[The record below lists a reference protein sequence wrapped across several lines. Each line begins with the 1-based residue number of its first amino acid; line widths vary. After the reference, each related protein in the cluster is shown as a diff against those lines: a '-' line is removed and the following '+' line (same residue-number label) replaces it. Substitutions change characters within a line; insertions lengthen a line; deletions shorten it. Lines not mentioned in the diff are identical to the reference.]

1 MPGRYQHQI
10 DAANRSS
17 FPKWQWMLDAR
28 ARQTDPHQACC
39 AFRNDHFLVRRDV
52 VTVRVGNERETFSVP
67 WVQPEILLR
76 QVDTALIANFDHAEN
91 YFAICVSSIARVIR
105 MSTVGCALTPASGTR
120 FITEMRFA
128 AALLVLTFLAVSAP
142 GKTAREE
149 PKVVEKVT
157 PLPVAL
163 DPNFEFRKTKLFF
176 MSEKGLKPSER
187 AHDSTNKLGGKSNS
201 PSQKTATL
209 QDAPIVF
216 ERQYRLFG
224 AVTGLD
230 QRQRFGD
237 YFDFFW
243 RAKRPS
249 DVTVR
254 LEYRQEKLHEH
265 VQAQEITYRSVRGT
279 HKTEFK
285 VIGDD
290 YFDDGRV
297 IAWRCLL
304 VANGR
309 IVAENRSFLWE

>member
-1 MPGRYQHQI
+1 MTR
-10 DAANRSS
+10 
-17 FPKWQWMLDAR
+17 
-28 ARQTDPHQACC
+28 
-39 AFRNDHFLVRRDV
+39 
-52 VTVRVGNERETFSVP
+52 
-67 WVQPEILLR
+67 
-76 QVDTALIANFDHAEN
+76 
-91 YFAICVSSIARVIR
+91 
-105 MSTVGCALTPASGTR
+105 ASGTR

-128 AALLVLTFLAVSAP
+128 VALLILTFSVVSAP
-142 GKTAREE
+142 GKGAREE

-157 PLPVAL
+157 ALPMAL

-187 AHDSTNKLGGKSNS
+187 AHDSSNKVGGKTNA
-201 PSQKTATL
+201 PNQKTSVL

-224 AVTGLD
+224 AVTGVD
-230 QRQRFGD
+230 QRQRFGN

-265 VQAQEITYRSVRGT
+265 TQAQEITYRNVRGT

-304 VANGR
+304 IANGR
-309 IVAENRSFLWE
+309 IVAENRSFLWESML

>member
-1 MPGRYQHQI
+1 
-10 DAANRSS
+10 
-17 FPKWQWMLDAR
+17 MLDAR
-28 ARQTDPHQACC
+28 ARQPDLHQACC
-39 AFRNDHFLVRRDV
+39 AFGNNHLLVRRDV
-52 VTVRVGNERETFSVP
+52 VTVRVGNERETFCIP

-76 QVDTALIANFDHAEN
+76 QVNAAFVANFNHAEN
-91 YFAICVSSIARVIR
+91 YFPICVSSIASVIPI
-105 MSTVGCALTPASGTR
+105 SSVGCALTLASRGP
-120 FITEMRFA
+120 FITEVRFA
-128 AALLVLTFLAVSAP
+128 AALLILTFLALSAP
-142 GKTAREE
+142 GKGAREE

-157 PLPVAL
+157 PLQVAL
-163 DPNFEFRKTKLFF
+163 DPNFEFRKTKLVFL
-176 MSEKGLKPSER
+176 SEKGLKRSER
-187 AHDSTNKLGGKSNS
+187 ARQESSNKLGGKSNS
-201 PSQKTATL
+201 PDRKTATL

-230 QRQRFGD
+230 QRQRFGN

-265 VQAQEITYRSVRGT
+265 VQAQEITYRNVRGT

-304 VANGR
+304 IANDR

>member
-1 MPGRYQHQI
+1 
-10 DAANRSS
+10 
-17 FPKWQWMLDAR
+17 
-28 ARQTDPHQACC
+28 
-39 AFRNDHFLVRRDV
+39 
-52 VTVRVGNERETFSVP
+52 
-67 WVQPEILLR
+67 
-76 QVDTALIANFDHAEN
+76 
-91 YFAICVSSIARVIR
+91 
-105 MSTVGCALTPASGTR
+105 MSAVGCALTPASKTR

-128 AALLVLTFLAVSAP
+128 AALLILTFFVVSAP
-142 GKTAREE
+142 GKGAREE

-157 PLPVAL
+157 ALPMAL
-163 DPNFEFRKTKLFF
+163 DPNFEFRKTRLFF
-176 MSEKGLKPSER
+176 MSEKGPKPSER
-187 AHDSTNKLGGKSNS
+187 AHQDTNKVGGKSNS
-201 PSQKTATL
+201 PNQKTATL

-254 LEYRQEKLHEH
+254 LEYRQDKLHEH
-265 VQAQEITYRSVRGT
+265 VQAQEITYRNVRGT

-304 VANGR
+304 IANGR

>member
-1 MPGRYQHQI
+1 M
-10 DAANRSS
+10 
-17 FPKWQWMLDAR
+17 
-28 ARQTDPHQACC
+28 
-39 AFRNDHFLVRRDV
+39 
-52 VTVRVGNERETFSVP
+52 
-67 WVQPEILLR
+67 
-76 QVDTALIANFDHAEN
+76 
-91 YFAICVSSIARVIR
+91 SIVA
-105 MSTVGCALTPASGTR
+105 CALTRATKTP
-120 FITEMRFA
+120 FIREMRFA
-128 AALLVLTFLAVSAP
+128 AALLILTFLVVSAP
-142 GKTAREE
+142 GKSAREE
-149 PKVVEKVT
+149 PKVLEKVT

-176 MSEKGLKPSER
+176 MSEKGLKPNER
-187 AHDSTNKLGGKSNS
+187 AHDSTNKVGGKSNS
-201 PSQKTATL
+201 PSQKTSVL

-216 ERQYRLFG
+216 ERQYRLYG
-224 AVTGLD
+224 AVTGVD

-243 RAKRPS
+243 RAKNPS

-265 VQAQEITYRSVRGT
+265 VQAQEITYRNVRGT
-279 HKTEFK
+279 NKTEFK

-304 VANGR
+304 IANGR

>member
-1 MPGRYQHQI
+1 MGLMRPEGLLLTSPKSTGFI
-10 DAANRSS
+10 TGMKLVLAALGL
-17 FPKWQWMLDAR
+17 M
-28 ARQTDPHQACC
+28 
-39 AFRNDHFLVRRDV
+39 
-52 VTVRVGNERETFSVP
+52 
-67 WVQPEILLR
+67 
-76 QVDTALIANFDHAEN
+76 TA
-91 YFAICVSSIARVIR
+91 
-105 MSTVGCALTPASGTR
+105 ASGLFGAT
-120 FITEMRFA
+120 
-128 AALLVLTFLAVSAP
+128 
-142 GKTAREE
+142 EE
-149 PKVVEKVT
+149 PRILAKVT

-163 DPNFEFRKTKLFF
+163 SKDFEFRKTKLFF
-176 MSEKGLKPSER
+176 LSEKGPKPGER
-187 AHDSTNKLGGKSNS
+187 AQQSASKLSPGTGSSTA

-209 QDAPIVF
+209 ADMQIVF

-243 RAKRPS
+243 RAKRPA

-254 LEYRQEKLHEH
+254 LEYRQEKLHDF
-265 VQAQEITYRSVRGT
+265 VQAQEISYQNVRGT

-304 VANGR
+304 IENGR
-309 IVAENRSFLWE
+309 IVAENRSFMWK

>member
-1 MPGRYQHQI
+1 
-10 DAANRSS
+10 
-17 FPKWQWMLDAR
+17 
-28 ARQTDPHQACC
+28 
-39 AFRNDHFLVRRDV
+39 
-52 VTVRVGNERETFSVP
+52 
-67 WVQPEILLR
+67 
-76 QVDTALIANFDHAEN
+76 
-91 YFAICVSSIARVIR
+91 
-105 MSTVGCALTPASGTR
+105 
-120 FITEMRFA
+120 MRFA
-128 AALLVLTFLAVSAP
+128 VAVLALSSLAVGASSEA
-142 GKTAREE
+142 AREE
-149 PKVVEKVT
+149 PRVLERVT

-163 DPNFEFRKTKLFF
+163 DKDFEFRKTKLFF
-176 MSEKGLKPSER
+176 VGETGLKQSER
-187 AHDSTNKLGGKSNS
+187 ASQTTSKLSGKSLS
-201 PSQKTATL
+201 GSGSAPSQKGGTV

-224 AVTGLD
+224 AVTAVD

-290 YFDDGRV
+290 YLDDGRV
-297 IAWRCLL
+297 TAWRCLL
-304 VANGR
+304 IANRR
-309 IVAENRSFLWE
+309 IVAENRSFMWE